1 MEVKMKLEFSIE
13 EEDYINFNMHYL
25 DNSKKL
31 KQSMYIFRFIL
42 PIIISFLI
50 VYIISKI
57 VRYHIIVL
65 VIAYFLIYFIW
76 IYFFE
81 KSVDESTRKR
91 IKKVLSEGKN
101 KGLLGKRTF
110 EINDNYI
117 KDSNKYRTQIV
128 NINALE
134 KIFITDEYVF
144 FYISS
149 ISAFIVPLRIF
160 ESNEEKEEF
169 KNYVNSIKKSLQC
182 E

>member
-1 MEVKMKLEFSIE
+1 MKLEFSIE
-13 EEDYINFNMHYL
+13 EEDYINFNMYYI
-25 DNSKKL
+25 DNSKTL
-31 KQSMYIFRFIL
+31 KQPMYIFRFIL
-42 PIIISFLI
+42 PIIISFVM
-50 VYIISKI
+50 VYIMNKI
-57 VRYHIIVL
+57 VRYHVIVL
-65 VIAYFLIYFIW
+65 VIFYFLIYFAW
-76 IYFFE
+76 VYFFE
-81 KSVDESTRKR
+81 KSFIKTTRKR
-91 IKKVLSEGKN
+91 IKKILSEGKN

-110 EINDNYI
+110 ELNHNCI
-117 KDSNKYRTQIV
+117 KDSNEYSTQIV